1 MSKLP
6 SPFVSGLKCRCPHC
20 GEGALFSGFLTVRP
34 SCQSCGTSF
43 DFADA
48 GDGPAVFIMLIVG
61 FIVVAGALWM
71 EFTFDPPYWLH
82 ALVWIPVT
90 AILCLSVLRPMKAT
104 MIALQYVNGAREG
117 RVNMDGE
124 Q

>member
-1 MSKLP
+1 M
-6 SPFVSGLKCRCPHC
+6 
-20 GEGALFSGFLTVRP
+20 RP
-34 SCQSCGTSF
+34 ACQSCGTSF
-43 DFADA
+43 DFADS

-82 ALVWIPVT
+82 AVVWIPVT

-117 RVNMDGE
+117 RTHVDGE